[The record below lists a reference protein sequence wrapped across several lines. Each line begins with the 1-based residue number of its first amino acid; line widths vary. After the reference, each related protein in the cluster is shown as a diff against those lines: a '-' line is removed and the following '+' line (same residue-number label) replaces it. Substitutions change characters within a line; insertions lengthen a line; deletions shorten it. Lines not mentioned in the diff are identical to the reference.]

1 MDEPTRST
9 EVTVPLV
16 SEKSASVG
24 ALLSGSLKVTVNVSA
39 ALLTAAETLSVAVT
53 VGAKVSMPW
62 LISTAPACGKA
73 LPATSVKVELV
84 AMLRLMLPEAT
95 PALGVPTTV

>member
-1 MDEPTRST
+1 LDEPTW
-9 EVTVPLV
+9 VTALKVPLV
-16 SEKSASVG
+16 SAKSAAVG

-39 ALLTAAETLSVAVT
+39 ALLTLAVMLSVTVT

-84 AMLRLMLPEAT
+84 AMLRLISPEAT
-95 PALGVPTTV
+95 PALGVATTV